1 MADAPSKRLR
11 FRIFAEDDQC
21 LEEALKTTSHT
32 SKSDVIRA
40 ALGFLDQAWAG
51 RNSGFR
57 VMFRAPATGEM
68 IGALDAIA
76 PRVPHRGGD
85 AESPGRRAKTDK
97 SIEIRVTRGDEE
109 RIHRL
114 IKSGAADTYS
124 ELIRRSLRLYMA
136 AVQRSQAGYEVV
148 ALSPSGDLLP
158 VNVSGMGAAAYPAPG
173 GQARVA
179 MPVAVGTASLLGLLP
194 RTLAVDV
201 ARLAAMEQCSP
212 DMLVV
217 DLVRAESFARLNPET
232 RRVEAPVETQPA
244 TDEHAEAVLEAGRT
258 LEQMADSIE
267 KIMQIIGVTARTKS
281 QQAQFSDLLFS
292 ASSVEEQPTE
302 SLSDIEHLSLRAQ
315 ELNERLTTLLSLTQ
329 REPKQRKSRTPKNA
343 ADTESA

>member
-57 VMFRAPATGEM
+57 VVFRTPATGEM

-85 AESPGRRAKTDK
+85 AESAGRRAKTDK

-124 ELIRRSLRLYMA
+124 ELIRRALRLYMA
-136 AVQRSQAGYEVV
+136 AVQRSRAGDEVV

-158 VNVSGMGAAAYPAPG
+158 VNVSGVGAAAYPAPG
-173 GQARVA
+173 GQPRIA
-179 MPVAVGTASLLGLLP
+179 MPARVGTASLLGLLP
-194 RTLAVDV
+194 KTLAVDV

-217 DLVRAESFARLNPET
+217 DLVRAEAFARLNPET
-232 RRVEAPVETQPA
+232 RRVEAPVESADPGCG
-244 TDEHAEAVLEAGRT
+244 DRRPRGSDSGGWT
-258 LEQMADSIE
+258 L
-267 KIMQIIGVTARTKS
+267 ARTHGG
-281 QQAQFSDLLFS
+281 QHREDHANHWRDCPY
-292 ASSVEEQPTE
+292 EEPTGPV
-302 SLSDIEHLSLRAQ
+302 LRPVV
-315 ELNERLTTLLSLTQ
+315 Q
-329 REPKQRKSRTPKNA
+329 RRSG
-343 ADTESA
+343 